1 MKFETNF
8 METEELTAIRRHGL
22 TVMKMNEMIKHIE
35 SFLLERIE
43 GSILRFIR
51 EDKTMKDHRTIY
63 EQYDNLKLTCVAYV
77 MGRYGS
83 ISEYRTLKNKRISYK
98 TQFAKLSVALELL
111 HAFSFDKIS
120 NWFDRAVKNIM
131 N

>member
-1 MKFETNF
+1 
-8 METEELTAIRRHGL
+8 
-22 TVMKMNEMIKHIE
+22 
-35 SFLLERIE
+35 
-43 GSILRFIR
+43 
-51 EDKTMKDHRTIY
+51 MKDHRTIY